1 MDILAMAKAE
11 QDNLTAWRRHLH
23 AHPEPSGQEEE
34 TVKFICSR
42 LDEFGIAYVV
52 VPKGG
57 VIGFIGG
64 VTGSVVSLVISFVLN
79 NLTLIMAIFGGG
91 GGNLSGIMN
100 SIGYYGGGMGSA
112 VSVVPPWL
120 VLLAL
125 AFATVIGLVAGILPA
140 ARATKISALEAI
152 RHE

>member
-1 MDILAMAKAE
+1 MM
-11 QDNLTAWRRHLH
+11 
-23 AHPEPSGQEEE
+23 
-34 TVKFICSR
+34 
-42 LDEFGIAYVV
+42 
-52 VPKGG
+52 G
-57 VIGFIGG
+57 V
-64 VTGSVVSLVISFVLN
+64 L
-79 NLTLIMAIFGGG
+79 
-91 GGNLSGIMN
+91 
-100 SIGYYGGGMGSA
+100 GYYGGMGSA